1 MLIYYRI
8 SFVQGV
14 QLKGWVED
22 DSAKHAILENS
33 KIFCWKVV
41 YIFGW
46 KIVES
51 MLKFQIVFTINN
63 Y

>member
-1 MLIYYRI
+1 
-8 SFVQGV
+8 
-14 QLKGWVED
+14 LKGWVED

-51 MLKFQIVFTINN
+51 MLKLQIGFTINN
-63 Y
+63 YKMCR